1 MCARAAARS
10 AYPLSKTWRL
20 PNASRRGG
28 SPMHRAAL
36 TPPSQLSAIDA
47 APSLR
52 YFVLS
57 EPPFDAVIAAVNR
70 TDRLIDD
77 YSQYKHGGEIWWIR
91 ALVSKNLSSWRTS
104 SWKDADV
111 IVPPLPF
118 GFCANDEHSQHP
130 ACVATR
136 SASKALLAHA
146 ALAARPEAFLVL
158 GTDWRLRGSR
168 PLGDARGFI
177 WGTKLPSDPDVG
189 QASSVIVPSVSS
201 AAGREN
207 GPAWWA
213 PVQPIADATQLTRTW
228 HQSWTQRPIRSFFVG
243 QASSELPALIR
254 PNARPHAHAHAHPH
268 VHQADSR
275 EAYATRLKLMQ
286 TIDQLSKKG
295 THSVDVVAT
304 TSTDQGLPP
313 CDEAC
318 ASSSPG
324 CVACYWSERMY
335 SQYQSLMHS
344 SKFGWH
350 IRGDTDSSNRLYD
363 VISSGA
369 VPLIIGEGMR
379 ASLPFKDLPWD
390 DMVAVARAEEV
401 TTIDGF
407 EHWLAKEESVA
418 PKRLEALQTHGP
430 AVLWHVDPSDVALR
444 VLKEAR
450 SLAARTDLATGG
462 GGL

>member
-1 MCARAAARS
+1 MDRYLNVLGLSGYLSRS
-10 AYPLSKTWRL
+10 VHFLLRRRLEGCQTGSMQLS
-20 PNASRRGG
+20 
-28 SPMHRAAL
+28 
-36 TPPSQLSAIDA
+36 PPSQLSAIDA

-168 PLGDARGFI
+168 PLGDAPFI
-177 WGTKLPSDPDVG
+177 MGTKLPSDPDVG

-213 PVQPIADATQLTRTW
+213 PLPIANATQLKRTW

-243 QASSELPALIR
+243 QASSELPALIL
-254 PNARPHAHAHAHPH
+254 PAA
-268 VHQADSR
+268 VH
-275 EAYATRLKLMQ
+275 
-286 TIDQLSKKG
+286 
-295 THSVDVVAT
+295 
-304 TSTDQGLPP
+304 
-313 CDEAC
+313 
-318 ASSSPG
+318 
-324 CVACYWSERMY
+324 
-335 SQYQSLMHS
+335 
-344 SKFGWH
+344 
-350 IRGDTDSSNRLYD
+350 
-363 VISSGA
+363 
-369 VPLIIGEGMR
+369 
-379 ASLPFKDLPWD
+379 
-390 DMVAVARAEEV
+390 
-401 TTIDGF
+401 
-407 EHWLAKEESVA
+407 
-418 PKRLEALQTHGP
+418 
-430 AVLWHVDPSDVALR
+430 
-444 VLKEAR
+444 
-450 SLAARTDLATGG
+450 TG
-462 GGL
+462 